1 MYFPMAGRLGVPTV
15 VVRDPAPGALD
26 HIATVVKALEP
37 RAQVH
42 GEPLSE
48 NFRRQMEPS
57 IYGAA
62 VAGFL
67 GLLALLLAS
76 VGMAGVFAYVV
87 SQRTREIGVRMALG
101 ARPSQVVRLVLG
113 SSLKALVFG
122 ALAGL
127 AGTVALSATLVHT
140 LPGVRPSDPLAYAG
154 VLAML
159 GAAVALASAA
169 PARRATRIDPVRALR
184 WE

>member
-1 MYFPMAGRLGVPTV
+1 
-15 VVRDPAPGALD
+15 
-26 HIATVVKALEP
+26 
-37 RAQVH
+37 VH